1 MCQDADSTPYLN
13 ITPWVSKFANSTRI
27 MPFFGVDTI
36 EALVAHEHKF
46 RTIPEGVAVSTA
58 DIFLWRR
65 KPSAKHT
72 TQMGGCP
79 FVEDGFQWPKI
90 GEIPLVYWGSLYF
103 GDSME
108 ILNRSLPGDVLNLF
122 LLPDGMFFEP
132 DFGRAVWARSKVGH
146 RMDPQSIPTK
156 VVEPLYGVRFRT
168 KLAVKLNEK
177 KNYDPFN
184 PSPAHLF
191 ISEARSAE
199 YGTAIKTKH
208 SFLEIGFEPYASK
221 PVSSADLIALVTP
234 FNPIGKQP
242 LLDQEQELVPEN
254 TYSSSLG
261 LGEGLVFV
269 FCDKDFNTTLGY
281 AHD

>member
-1 MCQDADSTPYLN
+1 VTDN
-13 ITPWVSKFANSTRI
+13 
-27 MPFFGVDTI
+27 
-36 EALVAHEHKF
+36 
-46 RTIPEGVAVSTA
+46 
-58 DIFLWRR
+58 
-65 KPSAKHT
+65 
-72 TQMGGCP
+72 
-79 FVEDGFQWPKI
+79 
-90 GEIPLVYWGSLYF
+90 
-103 GDSME
+103 
-108 ILNRSLPGDVLNLF
+108 
-122 LLPDGMFFEP
+122 
-132 DFGRAVWARSKVGH
+132 FGRAVWARSKVGH
-146 RMDPQSIPTK
+146 RMDPQSMPTK

-184 PSPAHLF
+184 PSPAASF
-191 ISEARSAE
+191 FSEGLRHE
-199 YGTAIKTKH
+199 FGTAIKTKH
-208 SFLEIGFEPYASK
+208 SFLEAGFEPYASK
-221 PVSSADLIALVTP
+221 PVSSTDLIAVVTP